1 MTPAMASESKVG
13 GKQNKNRSKRSKQQT
28 PSTSKYP
35 EHLLVTLESGTITRI
50 TDVLEKFEDRM
61 HMLREAIE
69 REIEPGTARGS
80 AHGGHSRGRAR
91 ARA

>member
-13 GKQNKNRSKRSKQQT
+13 GKQNKNRPKHSKQQT

-35 EHLLVTLESGTITRI
+35 ERVLVTLESGTIARI

-61 HMLREAIE
+61 HLLREAIE
-69 REIEPGTARGS
+69 REIER
-80 AHGGHSRGRAR
+80 RERQQR
-91 ARA
+91 